1 MGFKIQVWVFASNRN
16 FQWKRKGVF
25 MQEGWTQVG
34 LEKQKEFSV
43 AERLPPMKTRD
54 YELPVTPRWD
64 FISNTG
70 VKMGRSH

>member
-1 MGFKIQVWVFASNRN
+1 
-16 FQWKRKGVF
+16 